1 MDIFLDVILPVFIVI
16 GSGFLVGKIFKG
28 NGEIFSKITL
38 WVFSSVITF
47 TFMNENPPGR
57 SDLMKY
63 LWGFLVIFAYNLVVF
78 RWMLGKRE
86 NSDVYFLTSLFGNTG
101 YLGYP
106 VLGSA
111 FGDRG
116 IAYGVIYSFVSVTL
130 VNTFGIA
137 FLMKDLKRSVQNLL
151 KLPFIYSIAL
161 GMTLGY
167 SGVHWKNFPQPISS
181 AIADIKGAAIP
192 VIMVF
197 LGYSLSKVKLSKENL
212 ATMTI
217 ASVHRLLLIPFI
229 AFWISGLL
237 GMKGLLRDV
246 FVIESSMP
254 TAMNVVVISSA
265 LKKKPDLMS
274 SVVAVSTALSAL
286 TISFWIYILG
296 GR

>member
-1 MDIFLDVILPVFIVI
+1 MDIFLNVILPVFIVI

-47 TFMNENPPGR
+47 TFMNENPPNT

-63 LWGFLVIFAYNLVVF
+63 LWGFLVIFAYNLIVF
-78 RWMLGKRE
+78 RWILGKKE

-111 FGDRG
+111 FGDAG

-137 FLMKDLKRSVQNLL
+137 FLMRDLKKSVQNLL
-151 KLPFIYSIAL
+151 KLPFIYSITL
-161 GMTLGY
+161 GMVLGY
-167 SGVHWKNFPQPISS
+167 SGVHWKNFPQPISV
-181 AIADIKGAAIP
+181 AISDIKGAAIP

-197 LGYSLSKVKLSKENL
+197 LGYSLSKVKLSRENL
-212 ATMTI
+212 TTMTI
-217 ASVHRLLLIPFI
+217 ASVHRLFLIPLI
-229 AFWISGLL
+229 AFWISEIL
-237 GMKGLLRDV
+237 GMKGLLREV

-296 GR
+296 R